1 MTWDAERYDRWFHTP
16 EGRVALFAERRLLES
31 LVAAWPRRGRSLLE
45 VGCGTG
51 VFLEHLYQTGFD
63 VTGVDRSESMAAAA
77 RQRLGCKAD
86 IQVAN
91 AERLPFGDKE
101 FDYVVLW
108 GVLEFCDDPLTA
120 LREAAR
126 AAARGVL
133 VGYLNRWS
141 AYWWTHGRNRPEHT
155 LGRARW
161 FSWPEMRRMAVEGLG
176 RPPRLS
182 RSVLPG
188 PPVTWR
194 PGSPWKYLNSP
205 LYPALLGAFAALRVD
220 FVDEKPLTPIGTL
233 KAEPGL
239 G

>member
-1 MTWDAERYDRWFHTP
+1 MTWDAERYDRWFQTA
-16 EGRVALFAERRLLES
+16 EGRVALSAEQRLLES
-31 LVAAWPRRGRSLLE
+31 MVAAWPRRGKTLLE

-63 VTGVDRSESMAAAA
+63 VTGVDRSETMAAAA
-77 RQRLGCKAD
+77 RERLGCKAD

-101 FDYVVLW
+101 FDYAVLW
-108 GVLEFCDDPLTA
+108 GVLEFCDDPLSA

-126 AAARGVL
+126 VAARGVL

-141 AYWWTHGRNRPEHT
+141 VYWWTHGRNRPGRT

-161 FSWPEMRRMAVEGLG
+161 FSFPEMRRMAQEGLG
-176 RPPRLS
+176 RAPKLS

-188 PPVTWR
+188 PLPTWR
-194 PGSPWKYLNSP
+194 AGRPWKYLNTP
-205 LYPALLGAFAALRVD
+205 LYPAFVGAFAALRVD
-220 FVDEKPLTPIGTL
+220 FVDEKPFTPIGTL